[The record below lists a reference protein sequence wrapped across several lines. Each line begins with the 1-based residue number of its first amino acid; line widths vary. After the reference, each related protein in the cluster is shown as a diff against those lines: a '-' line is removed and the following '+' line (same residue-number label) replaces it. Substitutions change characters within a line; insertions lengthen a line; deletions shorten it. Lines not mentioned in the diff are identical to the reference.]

1 MWLRKSGQVVG
12 LNSMAWLGEPVLEF
26 EGREVALS
34 RMKPLRIEKQIFQ
47 LQQYE

>member
-12 LNSMAWLGEPVLEF
+12 LNSIAWLGEEAVLEF

-34 RMKPLRIEKQIFQ
+34 RMKPLRIVERPHCRS
-47 LQQYE
+47 E